1 MEQRQ
6 VKVLILGGGP
16 GGRVSYMALR
26 RMGVDSLALVADEE
40 PTVICSLPY
49 GVGRRLVP
57 DGPEKVVVDLAASPR
72 LPRDMV
78 KDVIWGAV
86 TTLDPES
93 RSAVVRTCSGTWALS
108 SRPRLSQARSPDP
121 GIPVISG

>member
-26 RMGVDSLALVADEE
+26 RMGMDSLALVADEE

-57 DGPEKVVVDLAASPR
+57 DGP
-72 LPRDMV
+72 
-78 KDVIWGAV
+78 
-86 TTLDPES
+86 
-93 RSAVVRTCSGTWALS
+93 
-108 SRPRLSQARSPDP
+108 
-121 GIPVISG
+121 